1 MLDLL
6 NDPLFHKIISSR
18 APVPEKKE
26 TADHESQQY
35 DDASNCSHN
44 QDKRAARG
52 SRLLRSSSSGR
63 GIHRSENSGRNYS
76 RPRLDVFQI
85 GIGSSDRFYGDGMN
99 NRNGRGRWLG
109 ELRWCANFENLLTLF
124 ATDCLAGQFIHQVDV
139 CTATRTGNAEHG
151 ATPCRSPKIMGA
163 IKPILIYRFG
173 RWQQEFEHWPLIFCI
188 SR

>member
-99 NRNGRGRWLG
+99 NRNGRDRWLG
-109 ELRWCANFENLLTLF
+109 GGGVRWGAYFKNLLALL
-124 ATDCLAGQFIHQVDV
+124 AADRLAGQLFRKMDV
-139 CTATRTGNAEHG
+139 CTATRTGNA
-151 ATPCRSPKIMGA
+151 
-163 IKPILIYRFG
+163 
-173 RWQQEFEHWPLIFCI
+173 
-188 SR
+188 

>member
-6 NDPLFHKIISSR
+6 NEPLFHKIITSR

-44 QDKRAARG
+44 TVKGAARG

-63 GIHRSENSGRNYS
+63 GIHRSQNSGRNYS

-99 NRNGRGRWLG
+99 NRNGRGRWFG
-109 ELRWCANFENLLTLF
+109 GVRWRADFEKMLTLF
-124 ATDCLAGQFIHQVDV
+124 AADRLGGKFVQQVEV
-139 CTATRTGNAEHG
+139 CTATRTGNAEPG
-151 ATPCRSPKIMGA
+151 ATTGRSAKMIAEIMTLD
-163 IKPILIYRFG
+163 I
-173 RWQQEFEHWPLIFCI
+173 
-188 SR
+188 